1 MAKKGYDFAGYVTRN
16 NVRCTDGTVIRPGC
30 FSDMNG
36 KTVPL
41 VWNHQHNDHDQILGH
56 AQLEERPDGIYC
68 YAYCNNTPAGQNAVE
83 CVKHGDINAFSIWA
97 NNLKRNAN
105 DILHGVI
112 REISLVLAGA
122 DQTAVIDTIA
132 HSDMDYDDILH
143 AFEEGEGEAQISFLG
158 GYAEM
163 VAHADEEDENNT
175 NQANQEEK
183 PMPTTNAPEQGAG
196 GDKTV
201 ADVLKTFDPD
211 QKKVLTFLIGK
222 AIEDAKGGSDD
233 DEEGNTDE
241 EEVAVKHNVFD
252 AGYPAGTQE
261 FLSHDELKQ
270 LLKDSKSCGSMREA
284 YRENVDAGYIQHDQV
299 AGTDYGIGN
308 VDYLFPDARTINTQP
323 DFITRNMD
331 WVDVVL
337 NGIHKTPFSRVKSI
351 HADITEDEARA
362 KGYIKGKLKK
372 EEVFTLLKRTT
383 EPQTIYKKQKMD
395 KDDIDDITDFSVIAW
410 LKAEMQVMMR
420 EEVARA
426 ILIGDGRSSDSDDKV
441 KEDHIRPIVS
451 DADLYTIKYA
461 VEVDGNA
468 TEEEKAKALLQAQL
482 KARKLYKGSGNPVFF
497 TTEDNLT
504 NALLLENSIGERLY
518 KTEAEVATAMRVSKI
533 HTVEPME
540 GLKVKISESG
550 GTTNEYEVAGIDI
563 NLSDYNVGTNG
574 GSKTDFFD
582 DFDLDYNQYKYL
594 YETRMSGAMIKPYS
608 AITFYYKTK

>member
-222 AIEDAKGGSDD
+222 AIEDAKGGSND
-233 DEEGNTDE
+233 DEEDNTDE
-241 EEVAVKHNVFD
+241 EEAAVKHNVFD

-284 YRENVDAGYIQHDQV
+284 YRENVDAGYIQHDGT

-337 NGIHKTPFSRVKSI
+337 NGIHKTPFSRVKSM

-461 VEVDGNA
+461 VEVDASA